1 MSGESRPGLR
11 GQDRAPEKPSGRAAG
26 GSVPPVGRSCNP
38 AIDFAALMPDVARA
52 LLGEPNRRLSTA
64 RELRYGARGSL
75 AVHVGGERAG
85 TWYDFEAGES
95 GGVLAL
101 VAREAGARDSREA
114 MAWLRDAGLLDG
126 EPARQALGTARTP
139 NPPERDSEPIPGP
152 DDADARCKLA
162 RRVWKRTKPL
172 RGTIAE
178 TYLTARG
185 VGHVGVAPALRFSPA
200 LSHPCAPGRFPCL
213 VAGVQDA
220 AGGFLGVQRTYL
232 AADGAGKAN
241 VEPPRASLGSLSGG
255 AVRLGEPESG
265 RLVVGEGIESTAAA
279 MVLFDAP
286 GWAALGTSG
295 LRTIE
300 LPEHVRDV
308 VIAADRDAGGL
319 RAAAALYRRLET
331 EGRGV
336 EIRPPHKGDFNDAL
350 MARSATP

>member
-1 MSGESRPGLR
+1 MNARPREPLPGRDEWAARLDLRNRSGEYVGPCPVCG
-11 GQDRAPEKPSGRAAG
+11 GEDRFH
-26 GSVPPVGRSCNP
+26 VGRGRGGATIVGCRGC
-38 AIDFAALMPDVARA
+38 IDGQPDKERGEAFGRILRA
-52 LLGEPNRRLSTA
+52 VFPERFQS
-64 RELRYGARGSL
+64 GA
-75 AVHVGGERAG
+75 GER
-85 TWYDFEAGES
+85 
-95 GGVLAL
+95 
-101 VAREAGARDSREA
+101 
-114 MAWLRDAGLLDG
+114 
-126 EPARQALGTARTP
+126 PARTP
-139 NPPERDSEPIPGP
+139 NPPRKPPESHSEPIPGP
-152 DDADARCKLA
+152 DDADARCKPA
-162 RRVWKRTKPL
+162 RRVWERTKPL
-172 RGTIAE
+172 PDTIAE

-265 RLVVGEGIESTAAA
+265 RALVVGEGIESTAAA

-319 RAAAALYRRLET
+319 RAAAALYRRLEA

-336 EIRPPHKGDFNDAL
+336 EIRRPHKGDFNDAL
-350 MARSATP
+350 MAREATP